1 MLLSFSFCLF
11 ILFLKS
17 KIVSFLYFNYLVNI
31 GDVIM
36 AEVELLKQINDN
48 VLELRKE
55 VADLKECFHE
65 DLLELS
71 AETKKEIVESRKRSE
86 KDFVRHKDVIKEFS

>member
-55 VADLKECFHE
+55 VADLKECFHTTMLIGRSIME
-65 DLLELS
+65 QKRLL
-71 AETKKEIVESRKRSE
+71 I
-86 KDFVRHKDVIKEFS
+86 

>member
-1 MLLSFSFCLF
+1 
-11 ILFLKS
+11 
-17 KIVSFLYFNYLVNI
+17 
-31 GDVIM
+31 M

>member
-1 MLLSFSFCLF
+1 M
-11 ILFLKS
+11 
-17 KIVSFLYFNYLVNI
+17 NI